1 MLSNQIRTPLL
12 INWNDANAPVL
23 VMDFAI
29 DAIGAGRRDNIVMCY
44 ANPRIVIG
52 NMLAHDSPWTDDP
65 RFHQVFSPVASMGAR
80 VVPEMAS
87 PKLNEG
93 RFVRAAVILRYEAI
107 STATIAA
114 EAQKASSQA
123 AAQAATIASRSMV

>member
-93 RFVRAAVILRYEAI
+93 RFGRGNARRPGFALSVTRRWPLL
-107 STATIAA
+107 
-114 EAQKASSQA
+114 QA
-123 AAQAATIASRSMV
+123 AYHCA